1 MLLEHAFNINLHRE
15 DETGETEEQVRKIV
29 FSIGVDTVVIL
40 SCQDYCLMTLDFFFF
55 SSRKL
60 GPKLCTPLPLSH

>member
-15 DETGETEEQVRKIV
+15 DETGETEGQVRKIV
-29 FSIGVDTVVIL
+29 FSIGVDTVVIF

-55 SSRKL
+55 FK
-60 GPKLCTPLPLSH
+60 